1 MSRTPL
7 RHAPLVAAV
16 AVLAVP
22 AGDLMNRL
30 YHRARTH
37 EEPHTVT
44 ITAERTRA
52 TGDQSP
58 PGRIP
63 PGRIPPGHI
72 PPGHFP
78 VVPGE
83 GSNESFTTDLPG
95 TIEVVR
101 RSSSSA
107 EIVLVANSAEFAH
120 LLDRMRSTDRLRRVH
135 ADRLE
140 QGWAVRLYLE
150 PARNFSG
157 GETGASYP
165 GSEPPSFPVEEL
177 ARAFAGGAP
186 PRRGALTPD
195 RFPDRFP
202 DRTAGSAAAAG
213 TSPVSFGM
221 VRFSSGTT
229 LRWYRRAD
237 LLHLARTP
245 GGTP

>member
-22 AGDLMNRL
+22 TGDLMNRL

-44 ITAERTRA
+44 ITAERTSA

-63 PGRIPPGHI
+63 PGHIPPGHI
-72 PPGHFP
+72 P

-83 GSNESFTTDLPG
+83 GSKESFTTDLPG

-101 RSSSSA
+101 RSSSGA
-107 EIVLVANSAEFAH
+107 EIVLAANSAEFAH
-120 LLDRMRSTDRLRRVH
+120 LLDRMRCADRLRRVH
-135 ADRLE
+135 ADRLG
-140 QGWAVRLYLE
+140 QGWAIRLYLE
-150 PARNFSG
+150 PARGNFSG

-165 GSEPPSFPVEEL
+165 GSELPSFPAEEL

-186 PRRGALTPD
+186 PRRGTLTPD
-195 RFPDRFP
+195 RAPDRAP
-202 DRTAGSAAAAG
+202 DRTAGSAAAG